1 VLWITHTHTHTHTR
15 STRRDSRPT
24 GDLER
29 RDAFGEV
36 NAPRAPGDGGGETL
50 EGDLRQLRLWCF
62 RKLDRDQPTLLL
74 DEYDAIWKDRD
85 QEPLG
90 ALLKAGNKPGTRSPA
105 VPAPTGTNSKTSAF
119 FVQLTTY

>member
-1 VLWITHTHTHTHTR
+1 MVVARPWKVIT
-15 STRRDSRPT
+15 PT
-24 GDLER
+24 E
-29 RDAFGEV
+29 AV
-36 NAPRAPGDGGGETL
+36 V
-50 EGDLRQLRLWCF
+50 F

-90 ALLKAGNKPGTRSPA
+90 ALLNAGNKPGTRSPA

>member
-1 VLWITHTHTHTHTR
+1 MRSGKSTLIEHLEMVVERPWKVIT
-15 STRRDSRPT
+15 PT
-24 GDLER
+24 E
-29 RDAFGEV
+29 AV
-36 NAPRAPGDGGGETL
+36 V
-50 EGDLRQLRLWCF
+50 F

-90 ALLKAGNKPGTRSPA
+90 ALLNAGNKREHGPPLSRRQPGRTQDF
-105 VPAPTGTNSKTSAF
+105 GI